1 MPTLRVLMLGK
12 NRLLRIEGLEALPK
26 LDVLDLHCNRI
37 AALEVCRPMR
47 TCRSSRRLTSY
58 LLAD

>member
-1 MPTLRVLMLGK
+1 MLMLGK

-47 TCRSSRRLTSY
+47 TCRSNRRLTSY